1 MDATDFIVEVI
12 FIVEVVFILK
22 LSTEWSITVL

>member
-1 MDATDFIVEVI
+1 MDVTDFIVEVI

-22 LSTEWSITVL
+22 LSKEWSITVL

>member
-22 LSTEWSITVL
+22 LSKEWSITVL